1 MLTAVFSSAWPA
13 IVAAVVAL
21 GGVLYAFV
29 KGKIADTKV
38 AKSVQQVAEAQTVAA
53 QAKTDTAEVRD
64 AEAQANATAAQAA
77 VQAVKERA
85 NVENVIGALPA
96 GGAQQRLLDQWSRGD
111 DAGGGAGS
119 TSQDPDH

>member
-13 IVAAVVAL
+13 IVAAVVAI

-29 KGKIADTKV
+29 KGKVADAKV
-38 AKSVQQVAEAQTVAA
+38 AKSGQQVAEAQTVAA

-77 VQAVKERA
+77 AQAVKERT
-85 NVENVIGALPA
+85 NVENVISALPA
-96 GGAQQRLLDQWSRGD
+96 GGAQQRLLNQWSRD
-111 DAGGGAGS
+111 DGADRGAGGAD
-119 TSQDPDH
+119 QDPDH